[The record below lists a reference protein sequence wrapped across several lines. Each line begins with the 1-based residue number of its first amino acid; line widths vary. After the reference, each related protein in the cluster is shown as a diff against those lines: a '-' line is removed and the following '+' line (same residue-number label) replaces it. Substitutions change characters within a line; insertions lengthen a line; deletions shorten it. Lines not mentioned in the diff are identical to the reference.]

1 MPNSHLSP
9 GNLGG
14 HTVYVPAMR
23 AVAGAGRLVA
33 GRYRL
38 SGPIGRGAMGIVW
51 RGRDELLDRDVA
63 VKEVQITSLAT
74 PADAEVVYQRTLREA
89 RTAAR
94 LSHPSV
100 VTVFDVVEEN
110 GSPWIVM
117 ELVRARSLDQV
128 IAEDGPLPPL
138 EAARAGESLLSAL
151 ATAHAAGV
159 LHRDVKPSNVLI
171 GHDGRAVLTDFGI
184 ATFEG
189 DPGLTQVGMVVG
201 TPGFTAPE
209 RIRGKLASPASD
221 LWSLGATLYAAVEG
235 RGPFDRPGGSVV
247 IMQGVVS
254 EDAPRAPSAG
264 PLAPVI
270 EALLRTDPAARPD
283 AETAARLLADAAS
296 QAKTGPSPLAS
307 SWPELPAD
315 QPHVAVASDATTD
328 SRPIVGGDAG
338 PAAAGRPAAG
348 GRAADITAAG
358 GTAVGGRAAGGTAV
372 GGRAAGGA
380 AAFGA
385 ASAGSAAAAGLASTG
400 AAAGGGAAGG
410 AAAGGGAAA
419 VADGAIPAFMET
431 PAFADLKMPDLDTSA
446 DLAGQASLPSSA
458 ELPAFMDAPYL
469 ADPPASPPDHA
480 VPWSLASAPA
490 SWDPHDPLSLPDSHR
505 QVTGTPPAP
514 PAARTG
520 ARRRAVTAALAAAV
534 LAVTSVVGW
543 SAYSSSRTRTP
554 SQARPPGQQT
564 AGPTVPARPARHT
577 SSARHH
583 TGHKTTG
590 TGGAA
595 TTSKGHPAAGGT
607 PSRLAT
613 PRGTPPA
620 KPSSTPAPSP
630 TPTGSG
636 GTGPPGGGPPP
647 PAGYKWY
654 RVSAVS
660 LGTTAGFKIA
670 VPDRWQMSRS
680 GLLTYFNAAA
690 GGAYIEV
697 DETPFAYPRPV
708 PEARYRQE
716 QAKADHT
723 YHLYQL
729 IVIKP
734 SGFRGVPEAI
744 WRFHWQEPGVSRIGV
759 LELLFTLTTSAGEQS
774 YALTVSAPAS
784 RFLAVRAIFRTT
796 VQTFEPLP

>member
-1 MPNSHLSP
+1 M
-9 GNLGG
+9 
-14 HTVYVPAMR
+14 YVPAMR

-138 EAARAGESLLSAL
+138 EAARAGESLLGAL

-296 QAKTGPSPLAS
+296 QAKTGPSALAS
-307 SWPELPAD
+307 SWPESPAD

-338 PAAAGRPAAG
+338 PAAAGGPAAGPAAG
-348 GRAADITAAG
+348 GRVADITAAG
-358 GTAVGGRAAGGTAV
+358 GTAVGGRAAGG
-372 GGRAAGGA
+372 R
-380 AAFGA
+380 
-385 ASAGSAAAAGLASTG
+385 
-400 AAAGGGAAGG
+400 AAGGGAAGG
-410 AAAGGGAAA
+410 AAAA
-419 VADGAIPAFMET
+419 VADDAIPAFMET

-446 DLAGQASLPSSA
+446 HLAGQAGLPSSA

-490 SWDPHDPLSLPDSHR
+490 SWDPQDPLSLPDSHR

-514 PAARTG
+514 PAPRTG

-590 TGGAA
+590 TGGTGGAA
-595 TTSKGHPAAGGT
+595 TKGHPAAGRT
-607 PSRLAT
+607 PAPSRPAT

-620 KPSSTPAPSP
+620 KPSSTPAPAPSP
-630 TPTGSG
+630 TPSGSG
-636 GTGPPGGGPPP
+636 GTGPPAGGPPP

-723 YHLYQL
+723 YHLYHL

-784 RFLAVRAIFRTT
+784 RFLAVRAVFRTT
-796 VQTFEPLP
+796 VQTFGPLP